1 MTGKVGSR
9 LASAGYIAFGLF
21 LGRLVPE
28 LTGRPWP
35 WPLTLAFNA
44 LLVGLALWLSGHA
57 VLGRRRPARG
67 DSGPRVA
74 IPMQAA
80 LLLLLYLPYPLADPQ
95 VAAGIAVLAVAAG
108 CAIRWTEKDPTFPS
122 IASPLGRLARSPI
135 ARLTSPITLYVL
147 VFLASLSLYIHT
159 LAPDVLPADSGEY
172 QLVAAVLGV
181 AHPPGYPLHTLLG
194 WLMTQLPIGTLPWR
208 VNLLSA
214 LMAAGTLTL
223 VCATVR
229 HFTGR
234 KAAGVA
240 AALALATSTTFWAQA
255 TISNVRT
262 PAAFFTALS
271 AYALARHAGTKP
283 STTRFLVL
291 FAASLTLGLTHH
303 PSLIFVGIL
312 LIAYLFLIDPSLIR
326 EPRRWR
332 WPILAGLFCLLPLAY
347 LPLRAGAPLAP
358 ENLNTVEGF
367 LHHALALGFS
377 SDLFYFVAPAEFLA
391 RLQVMGNVL
400 AFQFHPVA
408 LVTAAG
414 GAILLLWKD
423 RRLALLLVGGFALH
437 TVVTATYRAPQTVEY
452 MLPAYV
458 LFAITIGCGLGYIA
472 PAVHLQRQSL
482 PALPKTAFHL
492 LAAAL
497 VAGIGLLQG
506 GHHYSSFRALS
517 RQQDARSYAAPILAG
532 APEGAIVLADL
543 HWAMPLQFL
552 HKVEHA
558 RPDLTIEYVYP
569 TAEPYEETWA
579 RRIRE
584 EMEERPVVVTHYH
597 EMAYADIP
605 AVFEPLG
612 EAFHVRAQPRRA
624 LPPDFTP
631 CRVRESHDGHE
642 APSADIILGDTLV
655 VLGYQLAMSKD
666 QSPTILT
673 LAWSPRS
680 SAQMSLFAHLV
691 GLDGAVYAQQD
702 QVLDTRFLAFGDVAL
717 TQFRLYTR
725 PGTQPGRYSLQ
736 IGAYTPSG
744 PLLTSS
750 GEERTE
756 LLSLDLAQKDVR
768 LFTQRPRR
776 QTVGNGLSLVGVD
789 WDLTLPDQPR
799 LYLHWQAQ
807 RHTDLLTFSV
817 SENGV
822 PLTHGAIPSLPA
834 GSRQV
839 TVHTLSRLPSRP
851 TITSDS
857 ASFMGTWALERD
869 VRLPPP
875 RALEQYVPF
884 GPGIIYLGFA
894 PRSLSVPPSN
904 PRLYFAASYPIQRDY
919 AVSASLVGLNP
930 DDSWAWLDLDDGIP
944 ALGAIP
950 TLKWIAGSR
959 VTDPHTLSVPPDS
972 SSGRVLGTLR
982 IYDAFTGRTLPLLDE
997 RLAGAAPWAP
1007 LGEWILRP

>member
-1 MTGKVGSR
+1 MACILSPVT
-9 LASAGYIAFGLF
+9 LDAILF
-21 LGRLVPE
+21 
-28 LTGRPWP
+28 
-35 WPLTLAFNA
+35 
-44 LLVGLALWLSGHA
+44 
-57 VLGRRRPARG
+57 
-67 DSGPRVA
+67 
-74 IPMQAA
+74 M
-80 LLLLLYLPYPLADPQ
+80 
-95 VAAGIAVLAVAAG
+95 
-108 CAIRWTEKDPTFPS
+108 
-122 IASPLGRLARSPI
+122 
-135 ARLTSPITLYVL
+135 
-147 VFLASLSLYIHT
+147 ASLSLYIHT
-159 LAPDVLPADSGEY
+159 LAPDVLPADGGEF

-181 AHPPGYPLHTLLG
+181 AHPPGYPLHTILG

-214 LMAAGTLTL
+214 LTAAGTLAL
-223 VCATVR
+223 VSATVR

-234 KAAGVA
+234 KAAGIA
-240 AALALATSTTFWAQA
+240 AALALATSTTFWSQA

-262 PAAFFTALS
+262 LAAFFTAFC
-271 AYALARHAGTKP
+271 AYALARHARTKP
-283 STTRFLVL
+283 SSTRYLIL

-303 PSLIFVGIL
+303 MSLAFVGIL
-312 LIAYLFLIDPSLIR
+312 LTVYLFLVDPSLIR

-332 WPILAGLFCLLPLAY
+332 WPILVALLCLLPLAY
-347 LPLRAGAPLAP
+347 LPLRAGAPQGP

-377 SDLFYFVAPAEFLA
+377 GDFFYFVTPAEFLA
-391 RLQVMGNVL
+391 RIQVMGNVL
-400 AFQFHPVA
+400 TFQFHPLV

-414 GAILLLWKD
+414 GAIVLLWKD

-437 TVVTATYRAPQTVEY
+437 TFVTATYRAPQTVEY

-458 LFAITIGCGLGYIA
+458 LLAITIGYGLGNIA
-472 PAVHLQRQSL
+472 PAVHRQHQTF
-482 PALPKTAFHL
+482 PKTAFYP
-492 LAAAL
+492 LAVAL
-497 VAGIGLLQG
+497 IAGIGLLQG
-506 GHHYSSFRALS
+506 GHHYPSYRALS

-532 APEGAIVLADL
+532 APEGAVVLADF

-552 HKVEHA
+552 QQVERA
-558 RPDLTIEYVYP
+558 RPDLTIRYVYP

-597 EMAYADIP
+597 EMAYANLP

-612 EAFHVRAQPRRA
+612 EAFYVRPQPRRG
-624 LPPDFTP
+624 LPPGFTP
-631 CRVRESHDGHE
+631 FAVPVGRDGHE
-642 APSADIILGDTLV
+642 APPANIILGDALA
-655 VLGYQLAMSKD
+655 VLGYQLEPSKD
-666 QSPTILT
+666 RSPTILT

-680 SAQMSLFAHLV
+680 AVSMSLFAHLV

-702 QVLDTRFLAFGDVAL
+702 HILDTRLLAPGDVAL
-717 TQFRLYTR
+717 TQFRLYAR
-725 PGTQPGRYSLQ
+725 PGTLPGRYSLQ

-744 PLLTSS
+744 PLLTRS
-750 GEERTE
+750 GEERIE
-756 LLSLDLAQKDVR
+756 LLSLELAQKEVV

-776 QTVGNGLSLVGVD
+776 QAVGNGLSLVGVD

-799 LYLHWQAQ
+799 LYLHWQTQ
-807 RHTDLLTFSV
+807 RDTTLLTFSV

-822 PLTHGAIPSLPA
+822 PLAQGTIPSLPA

-839 TVHTLSRLPSRP
+839 TVHTLSHRPSRP
-851 TITSDS
+851 TISSDS
-857 ASFMGTWALERD
+857 VSFIGPWARERD
-869 VRLPPP
+869 IRLPPP
-875 RALEQYVPF
+875 RAFEQYVPF
-884 GPGIIYLGFA
+884 GAGIIYLGYG

-904 PRLYFAASYPIQRDY
+904 PRLHFAASYPIQRDY
-919 AVSASLVGLNP
+919 AVSTSLVGLKP

-959 VTDPHTLSVPPDS
+959 VTDPHTLSIPPDS
-972 SSGRVLGTLR
+972 AAGRVIGTLR

-1007 LGEWILRP
+1007 MGEWIIQR

>member
-9 LASAGYIAFGLF
+9 LASAGSIAFALF

-35 WPLTLAFNA
+35 WPLTLAFNV
-44 LLVGLALWLSGHA
+44 LLVGLAWWLCGHA
-57 VLGRRRPARG
+57 GLARG
-67 DSGPRVA
+67 RPERPDGGPRIA

-80 LLLLLYLPYPLADPQ
+80 LLLLLYLPYPFADPQ
-95 VAAGIAVLAVAAG
+95 VAAGIAALAVAVG
-108 CAIRWTEKDPTFPS
+108 CAIGWTDKDRAFPS
-122 IASPLGRLARSPI
+122 LTSPLGRLARSTI
-135 ARLTSPITLYVL
+135 AFTLSPVTLDAL
-147 VFLASLSLYIHT
+147 VFMASLSLYIHT
-159 LAPDVLPADSGEY
+159 LAPDVLPADSGEF

-181 AHPPGYPLHTLLG
+181 AHPPGYPLHTILG

-214 LMAAGTLTL
+214 LMAAGTVAL
-223 VCATVR
+223 VSATVR

-262 PAAFFTALS
+262 PAAFFIALS
-271 AYALARHAGTKP
+271 AYALARHARTKS
-283 STTRFLVL
+283 STARYLIL

-303 PSLIFVGIL
+303 LSLVFVGIL
-312 LIAYLFLIDPSLIR
+312 LTVYLFLIDPSLIR

-332 WPILAGLFCLLPLAY
+332 WPILVALLCLLPLAY
-347 LPLRAGAPLAP
+347 LPLRAGAPLGP

-377 SDLFYFVAPAEFLA
+377 SDFFYFVAPADFLA

-400 AFQFHPVA
+400 AFQFHPLV

-437 TVVTATYRAPQTVEY
+437 TFVTATYRAPQTVEY

-458 LFAITIGCGLGYIA
+458 LFAITIGYGLANIA
-472 PAVHLQRQSL
+472 PAVHLQHQTIK
-482 PALPKTAFHL
+482 AFPKAAFYL
-492 LAAAL
+492 LAVAL
-497 VAGIGLLQG
+497 FAGIGLLQG
-506 GHHYSSFRALS
+506 GHHYPSYRALS
-517 RQQDARSYAAPILAG
+517 LQQDARSYAAPILADAPKG
-532 APEGAIVLADL
+532 AVVLADL

-552 HKVEHA
+552 HQVEQA

-584 EMEERPVVVTHYH
+584 EIEERPVVVTHYH
-597 EMAYADIP
+597 EMAYADVP

-612 EAFHVRAQPRRA
+612 EAFYVRPQPRRA
-624 LPPDFTP
+624 LPADFTP
-631 CRVRESHDGHE
+631 CAVQVSRDGHE
-642 APSADIILGDTLV
+642 APPTNIILGDAV
-655 VLGYQLAMSKD
+655 AVLGYQLAASED

-680 SAQMSLFAHLV
+680 GVPMSLFAHLV

-702 QVLDTRFLAFGDVAL
+702 QVLDTRFLAPGDVAL

-725 PGTQPGRYSLQ
+725 PGTLPGRYSLQ

-744 PLLTSS
+744 PLPNSS
-750 GEERTE
+750 GEDRTE
-756 LLSLDLAQKDVR
+756 LLSLELAQNEVV

-776 QTVGNGLSLVGVD
+776 QTVGNGLSLIGVD

-807 RHTDLLTFSV
+807 RHTTPLTFSV
-817 SENGV
+817 SENDV
-822 PLTHGAIPSLPA
+822 PLAQGAIPSLPA

-869 VRLPPP
+869 IRLPPP
-875 RALEQYVPF
+875 RAYEQYVPF

-894 PRSLSVPPSN
+894 PRALSVPPSN
-904 PRLYFAASYPIQRDY
+904 PRLCFAASHPIQRDY
-919 AVSASLVGLNP
+919 AVSTALVGLNP

-959 VTDPHTLSVPPDS
+959 VTDPHTLSIPPDS
-972 SSGRVLGTLR
+972 ASGRVIGTLR

-1007 LGEWILRP
+1007 MGEWILRP